1 MASVKIGSWAV
12 SRPQQR
18 RSFDL
23 RHSAAMRTR
32 PDLPRSGRHASIS
45 RMEEPEPSFTGLRV
59 WDRSV
64 LVLMD
69 WLLTTD
75 ENSLPVTHPAQKQ
88 ALRDL
93 LTAIEWAR
101 GLGYTDAELAV
112 AQEQVSSNMSDEDRG
127 I

>member
-1 MASVKIGSWAV
+1 M
-12 SRPQQR
+12 
-18 RSFDL
+18 D
-23 RHSAAMRTR
+23 
-32 PDLPRSGRHASIS
+32 
-45 RMEEPEPSFTGLRV
+45 EPEPGFVGLRV

-75 ENSLPVTHPAQKQ
+75 ESTLPYTHPAQKQ

-93 LTAIEWAR
+93 LTAIEWSR

-112 AQEQVSSNMSDEDRG
+112 AQEQVSSNMSDEDRE

>member
-1 MASVKIGSWAV
+1 M
-12 SRPQQR
+12 
-18 RSFDL
+18 D
-23 RHSAAMRTR
+23 
-32 PDLPRSGRHASIS
+32 
-45 RMEEPEPSFTGLRV
+45 EPEPGFIGLRV

-75 ENSLPVTHPAQKQ
+75 ETALPYTHPAQKQ

-101 GLGYTDAELAV
+101 GLGYTDAELEV
-112 AQEQVSSNMSDEDRG
+112 AREQVSSNMSDDDRS

>member
-1 MASVKIGSWAV
+1 M
-12 SRPQQR
+12 
-18 RSFDL
+18 D
-23 RHSAAMRTR
+23 
-32 PDLPRSGRHASIS
+32 
-45 RMEEPEPSFTGLRV
+45 EPEPGFVGLRV

-75 ENSLPVTHPAQKQ
+75 EAALPYTHPAQKQ

-112 AQEQVSSNMSDEDRG
+112 AQEQVSSNMSDEDRE

>member
-1 MASVKIGSWAV
+1 M
-12 SRPQQR
+12 
-18 RSFDL
+18 D
-23 RHSAAMRTR
+23 
-32 PDLPRSGRHASIS
+32 
-45 RMEEPEPSFTGLRV
+45 EPEPGFVGLRV
-59 WDRSV
+59 WERSV

-75 ENSLPVTHPAQKQ
+75 ESALPYTHPAQKQ

-93 LTAIEWAR
+93 LTAIEWSR

-112 AQEQVSSNMSDEDRG
+112 AQEQVSSKMPDEDRE

>member
-1 MASVKIGSWAV
+1 MDA
-12 SRPQQR
+12 
-18 RSFDL
+18 
-23 RHSAAMRTR
+23 
-32 PDLPRSGRHASIS
+32 
-45 RMEEPEPSFTGLRV
+45 PEPGFVDLRV

-75 ENSLPVTHPAQKQ
+75 EKALPYTHPAQMQ

-93 LTAIEWAR
+93 LTAIEWSR
-101 GLGYTDAELAV
+101 GLGYTDEELAV
-112 AQEQVSSNMSDEDRG
+112 AQEEVSSNMSDEDRH

>member
-1 MASVKIGSWAV
+1 M
-12 SRPQQR
+12 RPAGETNVR
-18 RSFDL
+18 AFC
-23 RHSAAMRTR
+23 
-32 PDLPRSGRHASIS
+32 ASIA
-45 RMEEPEPSFTGLRV
+45 RMKQPEPGFVGIRV

-75 ENSLPVTHPAQKQ
+75 ETAIPFGHPSQKQ

-101 GLGYTDAELAV
+101 GLGYTDTELAV

>member
-1 MASVKIGSWAV
+1 M
-12 SRPQQR
+12 
-18 RSFDL
+18 D
-23 RHSAAMRTR
+23 
-32 PDLPRSGRHASIS
+32 
-45 RMEEPEPSFTGLRV
+45 EPEPGFVGIRV

-75 ENSLPVTHPAQKQ
+75 ETALPYTHPAQKQ

-101 GLGYTDAELAV
+101 GLGYTEAELEV
-112 AQEQVSSNMSDEDRG
+112 AREQVASNMSEDDRR

>member
-1 MASVKIGSWAV
+1 M
-12 SRPQQR
+12 P
-18 RSFDL
+18 
-23 RHSAAMRTR
+23 
-32 PDLPRSGRHASIS
+32 
-45 RMEEPEPSFTGLRV
+45 EPEPGFVGVRI

-75 ENSLPVTHPAQKQ
+75 ETAIPHTHPSQKQ

-101 GLGYTDAELAV
+101 GLGYTAAELQV
-112 AQEQVSSNMSDEDRG
+112 AQEQVSSNMSDEDRK

>member
-1 MASVKIGSWAV
+1 MPMSVHCGSK
-12 SRPQQR
+12 
-18 RSFDL
+18 
-23 RHSAAMRTR
+23 SAAAC
-32 PDLPRSGRHASIS
+32 ASIHG
-45 RMEEPEPSFTGLRV
+45 MTEPEPGLVGLRI

-75 ENSLPVTHPAQKQ
+75 ETALPYSHPAQKQ

-101 GLGYTDAELAV
+101 GLGYTDDELAR
-112 AQEQVSSNMSDEDRG
+112 AQEQVSSNMSDEDRM

>member
-1 MASVKIGSWAV
+1 M
-12 SRPQQR
+12 
-18 RSFDL
+18 D
-23 RHSAAMRTR
+23 
-32 PDLPRSGRHASIS
+32 
-45 RMEEPEPSFTGLRV
+45 EPEPGFVGIRV

-75 ENSLPVTHPAQKQ
+75 ETALPYTHPAQRQ

-93 LTAIEWAR
+93 QTAIEWAR
-101 GLGYTDAELAV
+101 GLGYTEAELDV
-112 AQEQVSSNMSDEDRG
+112 AREQVASNMSDEDRR